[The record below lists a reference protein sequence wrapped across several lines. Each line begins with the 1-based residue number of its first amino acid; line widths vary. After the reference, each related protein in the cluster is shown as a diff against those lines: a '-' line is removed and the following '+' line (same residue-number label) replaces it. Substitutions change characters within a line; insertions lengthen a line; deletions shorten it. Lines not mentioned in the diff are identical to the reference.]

1 MRLKRRH
8 GDQGFQLEQS
18 LGHGTSVEQYGLS
31 SRAVEIPNLK
41 SEMWATRVKLSATL
55 GESFMSK
62 RFQDF
67 VVIVTGAGT
76 GIGRATARA
85 FALEGAKVV
94 LAELNPDLCSS
105 VAAEI
110 RAANGFALE
119 VPTDVGNPDSVESMI
134 ERVKLE
140 FGRVDALVNNAGV
153 FPRIAWDDLRLEDW
167 DRTHN
172 INLRG
177 MFLCCK
183 AVTPIMQA
191 QKSGVIIN
199 LSSLVFLL
207 GAHTEMTHYIS
218 SKGGVV
224 GFTRSLAR
232 ELGIHNIRVNA
243 VSPGAVQT
251 ESEAAVV
258 TPRDEA
264 LVLAN
269 QCLQTR
275 VQPSDIAN
283 AILFFASLDAR
294 AITGQNLVVD
304 NGWAMN

>member
-1 MRLKRRH
+1 
-8 GDQGFQLEQS
+8 
-18 LGHGTSVEQYGLS
+18 
-31 SRAVEIPNLK
+31 
-41 SEMWATRVKLSATL
+41 
-55 GESFMSK
+55 MSK
-62 RFQDF
+62 RFEDS

-76 GIGRATARA
+76 GIGRATALA

-94 LAELNPDLCSS
+94 LAEINPELCSS

-110 RAANGFALE
+110 RATNGIALE
-119 VPTDVGNPDSVESMI
+119 IPTDVSHPDSVTAMI

-140 FGRVDALVNNAGV
+140 FGRIDVLVNNAGV
-153 FPRIAWDDLRLEDW
+153 FLRIAWDDLTLLDW
-167 DRTHN
+167 DNTHS
-172 INLRG
+172 INLRS

-183 AVTPIMQA
+183 AVTPTMKT

-199 LSSLVFLL
+199 LASIVFLL
-207 GAHTEMTHYIS
+207 GVHTEMTHYIS

-243 VSPGAVQT
+243 ISPGAVQT
-251 ESEAAVV
+251 ESEAASV

-264 LVLAN
+264 LVMAN

-275 VQPSDIAN
+275 VQPSDVAN
-283 AILFFASLDAR
+283 AILFFASNDAR

>member
-1 MRLKRRH
+1 MNK
-8 GDQGFQLEQS
+8 
-18 LGHGTSVEQYGLS
+18 
-31 SRAVEIPNLK
+31 P
-41 SEMWATRVKLSATL
+41 
-55 GESFMSK
+55 
-62 RFQDF
+62 RFQDS

-76 GIGRATARA
+76 GIGRATALA

-94 LAELNPDLCSS
+94 LAELSPDLCST
-105 VAAEI
+105 VAHEI
-110 RAANGFALE
+110 RVANGFAISI
-119 VPTDVGNPDSVESMI
+119 PTDVSNPNSVQSMI
-134 ERVKLE
+134 ETVKLE
-140 FGRVDALVNNAGV
+140 FGRVDVLVNNAGV
-153 FPRIAWDDLRLEDW
+153 FPRIAWDDLTLEAW
-167 DRTHN
+167 DKTHGT
-172 INLRG
+172 NLRS

-183 AVTPIMQA
+183 AVTPIMKA
-191 QKSGVIIN
+191 QDSGVIIN
-199 LSSLVFLL
+199 LASIVFLL

-232 ELGIHNIRVNA
+232 ELGRHNIRVNA
-243 VSPGAVQT
+243 ISPGAVQT

-264 LVLAN
+264 LVMAN

-275 VQPSDIAN
+275 VQPSDVAN
-283 AILFFASLDAR
+283 AILFFASQDAR

>member
-1 MRLKRRH
+1 M
-8 GDQGFQLEQS
+8 
-18 LGHGTSVEQYGLS
+18 
-31 SRAVEIPNLK
+31 
-41 SEMWATRVKLSATL
+41 SE
-55 GESFMSK
+55 K
-62 RFQDF
+62 RFTNS

-76 GIGRATARA
+76 GIGRATSLA

-94 LAELNPDLCSS
+94 LAELDANAGAL
-105 VAAEI
+105 VASEI
-110 RAANGFALE
+110 RDRNGIVLI
-119 VPTDVGNPDSVESMI
+119 VQTDISDPASVQNMI
-134 ERVKLE
+134 EKAKLE
-140 FGRVDALVNNAGV
+140 FGRVDVLVNNAGV
-153 FPRIAWDDLRLEDW
+153 FPRIAWDDLTIEDW
-167 DRTHN
+167 DKTHN

-177 MFLCCK
+177 TFLACK
-183 AVTPIMQA
+183 AVTPIMKA
-191 QKSGVIIN
+191 QGGGAIIN
-199 LSSLVFLL
+199 LASIVFLL

-232 ELGIHNIRVNA
+232 ELGAHNIRVNA

-264 LVLAN
+264 LVMAN
-269 QCLQTR
+269 QCLQFR
-275 VQPSDIAN
+275 VQPEDVAN
-283 AILFFASLDAR
+283 TILFFASNDAR

>member
-1 MRLKRRH
+1 MNR
-8 GDQGFQLEQS
+8 
-18 LGHGTSVEQYGLS
+18 
-31 SRAVEIPNLK
+31 P
-41 SEMWATRVKLSATL
+41 
-55 GESFMSK
+55 
-62 RFQDF
+62 RFQDS

-76 GIGRATARA
+76 GIGRATALA

-94 LAELNPDLCSS
+94 LAELNPDPCSS
-105 VAAEI
+105 VASEI
-110 RAANGFALE
+110 RAENGVALG
-119 VPTDVGNPDSVESMI
+119 VPTDVSNPDSVTAMI
-134 ERVKLE
+134 ESVKLE
-140 FGRVDALVNNAGV
+140 FGRVDVLVNNAGV
-153 FPRIAWDDLRLEDW
+153 FPRIAWDDLTLEDW
-167 DRTHN
+167 DKTHT

-183 AVTPIMQA
+183 AVTPLMKA
-191 QKSGVIIN
+191 QKSGIIVN
-199 LSSLVFLL
+199 LASIVFLL

-243 VSPGAVQT
+243 IS
-251 ESEAAVV
+251 
-258 TPRDEA
+258 
-264 LVLAN
+264 LVMAN

-275 VQPSDIAN
+275 VQPSDVAN
-283 AILFFASLDAR
+283 AILFLASIDAR

>member
-1 MRLKRRH
+1 MNK
-8 GDQGFQLEQS
+8 
-18 LGHGTSVEQYGLS
+18 
-31 SRAVEIPNLK
+31 P
-41 SEMWATRVKLSATL
+41 
-55 GESFMSK
+55 
-62 RFQDF
+62 RFQDL

-76 GIGRATARA
+76 GIGRATALA

-94 LAELNPDLCSS
+94 LAELNPELCSS
-105 VAAEI
+105 VASEI
-110 RAANGFALE
+110 RAENGVALE
-119 VPTDVGNPDSVESMI
+119 IPTDISNPDSVTAMI

-140 FGRVDALVNNAGV
+140 FGRVDVLVNNAGV
-153 FPRIAWDDLRLEDW
+153 FPRIAWEELTLEDW
-167 DRTHN
+167 DRTHT

-177 MFLCCK
+177 MFLCSK
-183 AVTPIMQA
+183 AVTPFMKS

-199 LSSLVFLL
+199 LASIVFLL

-243 VSPGAVQT
+243 ISPGAVQT
-251 ESEAAVV
+251 ESEAASV

-264 LVLAN
+264 LVMAN

-275 VQPSDIAN
+275 VQPSDVAN
-283 AILFFASLDAR
+283 AILFLASIDAR

>member
-1 MRLKRRH
+1 MNK
-8 GDQGFQLEQS
+8 Q
-18 LGHGTSVEQYGLS
+18 
-31 SRAVEIPNLK
+31 
-41 SEMWATRVKLSATL
+41 
-55 GESFMSK
+55 
-62 RFQDF
+62 RFQDA

-76 GIGRATARA
+76 GIGRASALA

-94 LAELNPDLCSS
+94 LAELNPDSCAS
-105 VAAEI
+105 VAKEI
-110 RAANGFALE
+110 RAAKGSALE
-119 VPTDVGNPDSVESMI
+119 LPTDVSNSDSVTAMI

-140 FGRVDALVNNAGV
+140 FGRVDVLVNNAGV
-153 FPRIAWDDLRLEDW
+153 FPRIAWDDLTLEAW
-167 DRTHN
+167 ETTHS

-177 MFLCCK
+177 MFLCSK
-183 AVTPIMQA
+183 AVTPFMKA

-199 LSSLVFLL
+199 LASIVFLL
-207 GAHTEMTHYIS
+207 GLHTEMTHYIS

-243 VSPGAVQT
+243 ISPGAVQT
-251 ESEAAVV
+251 ESEAGSVSA
-258 TPRDEA
+258 RDEA
-264 LVLAN
+264 LVMAN

-275 VQPSDIAN
+275 VQPSDVAN
-283 AILFFASLDAR
+283 AILFFASNDAR

>member
-1 MRLKRRH
+1 
-8 GDQGFQLEQS
+8 
-18 LGHGTSVEQYGLS
+18 
-31 SRAVEIPNLK
+31 
-41 SEMWATRVKLSATL
+41 
-55 GESFMSK
+55 MSK
-62 RFQDF
+62 RFQDAS
-67 VVIVTGAGT
+67 VIVTGAGT
-76 GIGRATARA
+76 GIGRATALA

-94 LAELNPDLCSS
+94 LAELNPELCSS
-105 VAAEI
+105 VAFEI
-110 RAANGFALE
+110 RAEKGVAISI
-119 VPTDVGNPDSVESMI
+119 PTDVSNPDSVNAMI

-140 FGRVDALVNNAGV
+140 FGRVDVLVNNAGV
-153 FPRIAWDDLRLEDW
+153 FPRIAWDELTLEDW
-167 DRTHN
+167 DRTHT
-172 INLRG
+172 INLRS

-183 AVTPIMQA
+183 AVTPFMKS

-199 LSSLVFLL
+199 LASIVFLL

-232 ELGIHNIRVNA
+232 ELGQHNIRVNA
-243 VSPGAVQT
+243 ISPGAVQT
-251 ESEAAVV
+251 ESEAASV
-258 TPRDEA
+258 TARDEA
-264 LVLAN
+264 LVMAN

-283 AILFFASLDAR
+283 AILFLASQDAR

>member
-1 MRLKRRH
+1 MNKLR
-8 GDQGFQLEQS
+8 FEQ
-18 LGHGTSVEQYGLS
+18 
-31 SRAVEIPNLK
+31 A
-41 SEMWATRVKLSATL
+41 
-55 GESFMSK
+55 
-62 RFQDF
+62 

-76 GIGRATARA
+76 GIGRATALA

-94 LAELNPDLCSS
+94 LAEFNPDLCAA

-110 RAANGFALE
+110 RSFQGVALE
-119 VPTDVGNPDSVESMI
+119 IPTDVSNPASVNAMI

-140 FGRVDALVNNAGV
+140 FGRVDVLVNNAGV
-153 FPRIAWDDLRLEDW
+153 FPRIAWDDLTLEDW
-167 DRTHN
+167 DRTHH
-172 INLRG
+172 INLRS

-183 AVTPIMQA
+183 VVTPLMKA

-199 LSSLVFLL
+199 LSSIVFLL

-232 ELGIHNIRVNA
+232 ELGAHNIRVNSVA
-243 VSPGAVQT
+243 PGAVQT
-251 ESEAAVV
+251 ESEAASV

-264 LVLAN
+264 LVMAN

-283 AILFFASLDAR
+283 AILFFASQDAR

>member
-1 MRLKRRH
+1 
-8 GDQGFQLEQS
+8 
-18 LGHGTSVEQYGLS
+18 
-31 SRAVEIPNLK
+31 
-41 SEMWATRVKLSATL
+41 
-55 GESFMSK
+55 MSK
-62 RFQDF
+62 RFEDS

-76 GIGRATARA
+76 GIGRATALA

-94 LAELNPDLCSS
+94 LAEINPELCSS
-105 VAAEI
+105 VASEI
-110 RAANGFALE
+110 CAKNGIALE
-119 VPTDVGNPDSVESMI
+119 IPTDVSHPDSVTAMI

-140 FGRVDALVNNAGV
+140 FGRIDVLVNNAGV
-153 FPRIAWDDLRLEDW
+153 FPRIAWDDLTLLDW
-167 DRTHN
+167 DNTHS

-183 AVTPIMQA
+183 AVTPIMKA
-191 QKSGVIIN
+191 QKAGVIIN
-199 LSSLVFLL
+199 LASIVFLL
-207 GAHTEMTHYIS
+207 GVHTEMTHYIS

-224 GFTRSLAR
+224 GLTRSLAR

-243 VSPGAVQT
+243 ISPGAVQT
-251 ESEAAVV
+251 ESEAASV

-264 LVLAN
+264 LVMAN

-275 VQPSDIAN
+275 VQPSDVAN
-283 AILFFASLDAR
+283 AILFFASNDAR

>member
-1 MRLKRRH
+1 M
-8 GDQGFQLEQS
+8 QQ
-18 LGHGTSVEQYGLS
+18 
-31 SRAVEIPNLK
+31 
-41 SEMWATRVKLSATL
+41 
-55 GESFMSK
+55 
-62 RFQDF
+62 RFQDA

-76 GIGRATARA
+76 GIGRATALA

-94 LAELNPDLCSS
+94 LAELNPDLCAS
-105 VAAEI
+105 VAKEI
-110 RAANGFALE
+110 RAANGVALE
-119 VPTDVGNPDSVESMI
+119 ISTDVSNPESVTNMI

-140 FGRVDALVNNAGV
+140 FGRVDVLVNNAGV
-153 FPRIAWDDLRLEDW
+153 FPRIAWDDLTLEDW
-167 DRTHN
+167 DKTHS

-177 MFLCCK
+177 MFSCCK
-183 AVTPIMQA
+183 AVTPFMRT
-191 QKSGVIIN
+191 QKSGVIVN
-199 LSSLVFLL
+199 LASIVFLL

-243 VSPGAVQT
+243 ISPGAVQT

-258 TPRDEA
+258 TPRDDA
-264 LVLAN
+264 LVMAN

-275 VQPSDIAN
+275 VQPSDVAN
-283 AILFFASLDAR
+283 AILFFASQDAR